1 MLVWSLLSCLVSLPG
16 ETCCAFLHRLA
27 SANIILPTHFFFQH
41 LLNLSS
47 YKVRYGTAH
56 ENDLSFTVDDS
67 TNIFPFSIAYSP
79 SIPYPYFTKMPSRR
93 HQQPQLQVPVL
104 PTFPLSSPISEEIS
118 SPSCSSAEDRDLERN
133 RPFDFLVKATK
144 HTIESKGKDGNG
156 NRSPNLSQSQR
167 DHHKRHSIRGIT
179 KKRKNVAKPVG
190 LNLVTDF
197 SLAAPP
203 KKQSDRDGP
212 APFVDLNDLKLLS
225 KDRAKER
232 SGQTKG
238 LANTNDEI
246 DISEI
251 TNLSNI
257 PNMSRKRASF
267 HQLPEETSRIQ
278 SETGN
283 PFLDPKIVENPFSD
297 RFDHG
302 LSPSDRHVMIGL
314 SVPRNESSHHTREID
329 SAGTPLTP
337 SIIVTPARE
346 DAPWSTSSPE
356 VLRPRATSSIY
367 SQPTPR
373 LWQNGP
379 DIPPVPAI
387 PAEHS
392 KKAAESDFLS
402 AHFATMTRKRRS
414 MSAETIIEDDT
425 PDRGHAHESLDDD
438 DQAPLTRLSVN
449 TQALRPESQ
458 GWWTYLLS
466 PLLGKKSPLS
476 PSFPRSAAAPI
487 TPSTKEPRKEWWE
500 KEVSCFSP
508 ETPESAVPSS
518 WQEDKKGLEQS
529 RSLGGNEEPDS
540 SLAKR
545 QTTTSMIF
553 GGRPIQGEAAEYYQ
567 ACAHELFS
575 KTQTP
580 YFECYNH
587 ICSITPANVVAAIY
601 ACQFKADEG
610 ETRDRG
616 LIFAEAQVQE
626 KSRSVPQPSS
636 GNKGL
641 LIDIDSPTEN
651 GAKGLEHSKEIDS
664 PASTCSSDSWS
675 SSITDEDEVDHGK
688 ALPRP
693 PQNATREIV
702 PDVPNEQSIHPP
714 LASVPV
720 LEPAP
725 APTAFMPEPPPPGP
739 IPVAPAV
746 MPEPPPLVQP
756 PPPQFINTISPP
768 VNHIHYMPQPVAMPP
783 EPAPVERAAPQHAPM
798 FPSVNEPPPP
808 APMPQEQSR
817 AMSEWPIVAPPA
829 AHNPL
834 HTESTRA
841 APVPLPMGGLPNSES
856 LQENHV
862 PPPNFNH
869 NEPISPAF
877 QRAAAGGPGAIPM
890 GSMNEVHAPAPA
902 YTQYPRDQAALP
914 PRYALHPTPGAA
926 IMNPTGDAGPGEARR
941 QRLEREDAI
950 GRKIGGFWRG
960 RACFPKRGCSG
971 RPGREGRTKRRWYFY
986 ICMFFL
992 IIVVLAIVLALTL
1005 TRRGDTTQVQ
1015 SQWLNLTG
1023 YPPMP
1028 TGISTVAGAE
1038 PQVQKSTCIKPSS
1051 LWSCALPK
1059 GQQSDNQPYAA
1070 NEPNFRLEIR
1080 FRNGT
1085 YNHSTVPLSTKTRR
1099 ADANSWDPSPS
1110 PPSIADQT
1118 FLGNT
1123 TDGNS
1128 LPYAGEETPFYMTIL
1143 SPLKITSSSN
1153 SPSLSRRSTSNDT
1166 TTFPNLT
1173 AVIPAP
1179 AENSDGTAAAATL
1192 YPLPESQPIR
1202 LYNRG
1207 QDNEHYGFYTYFDKS
1222 IFLASRA
1229 PLNGSAIDLSPL
1241 DTNGGSSE
1249 SDAVVRCTWSQT
1261 RFLVQ
1266 IWTQPSKMGYNLLK
1280 PSSNSSTAT
1289 STTAAAATPTSSTS
1303 SSTSSS
1309 SASDFTRPGSFPYPI
1324 SITVDRHGGAEKQK
1338 LLYCYGVE
1346 SDQHY
1351 NITDRK
1357 LQLEDRG
1364 FGGSLVNPASGIFDD
1379 LDGSSSSSN
1388 SNSTS
1393 GYGGVDGGTGGC
1405 GCQWTNWVKTF

>member
-1 MLVWSLLSCLVSLPG
+1 
-16 ETCCAFLHRLA
+16 
-27 SANIILPTHFFFQH
+27 
-41 LLNLSS
+41 
-47 YKVRYGTAH
+47 
-56 ENDLSFTVDDS
+56 
-67 TNIFPFSIAYSP
+67 
-79 SIPYPYFTKMPSRR
+79 MPSRR
-93 HQQPQLQVPVL
+93 HQQPQLQVPVP

-118 SPSCSSAEDRDLERN
+118 SPSCSSAEDRDLERT

-144 HTIESKGKDGNG
+144 HKLESKSGKDG
-156 NRSPNLSQSQR
+156 NRSPNLSHR
-167 DHHKRHSIRGIT
+167 DRHDHHRRHSIRGIT
-179 KKRKNVAKPVG
+179 KKKKNVAKPVG

-203 KKQSDRDGP
+203 TKQADDGP

-232 SGQTKG
+232 TGQIKG
-238 LANTNDEI
+238 STGTI
-246 DISEI
+246 DDTSVI
-251 TNLSNI
+251 TNSSNI
-257 PNMSRKRASF
+257 SRKRASF

-283 PFLDPKIVENPFSD
+283 PFLDPKLENPFSD

-314 SVPRNESSHHTREID
+314 SVPRNESSHHTRDID

-337 SIIVTPARE
+337 SIVVTPARE

-356 VLRPRATSSIY
+356 GLRPRATSSIY

-392 KKAAESDFLS
+392 TKKTGESDFLS
-402 AHFATMTRKRRS
+402 AHFAAMTRKRRS
-414 MSAETIIEDDT
+414 MSVETLIEDDGA
-425 PDRGHAHESLDDD
+425 DHGHVHESLDDN

-449 TQALRPESQ
+449 TQATRPESQ

-476 PSFPRSAAAPI
+476 PSFPRSTAPSAPI
-487 TPSTKEPRKEWWE
+487 NGERK
-500 KEVSCFSP
+500 
-508 ETPESAVPSS
+508 
-518 WQEDKKGLEQS
+518 KKSLEQS
-529 RSLGGNEEPDS
+529 RSLAVNEEPVS
-540 SLAKR
+540 SAKR

-553 GGRPIQGEAAEYYQ
+553 GGRAIQGEAAEYYQ
-567 ACAHELFS
+567 ASAHELWS
-575 KTQTP
+575 KTKTP

-587 ICSITPANVVAAIY
+587 ICSITPESVVAAIY
-601 ACQFKADEG
+601 AAQFQADQG

-616 LIFAEAQVQE
+616 LIFAEAQLQQ
-626 KSRSVPQPSS
+626 KDRSLPVPSG

-641 LIDIDSPTEN
+641 LIDVDSPTEE
-651 GAKGLEHSKEIDS
+651 GARGIEHDKEIHS
-664 PASTCSSDSWS
+664 PASTSSSDSWS
-675 SSITDEDEVDHGK
+675 SSITDENEVRHEKTLSG
-688 ALPRP
+688 P
-693 PQNATREIV
+693 PQQTTRGVV
-702 PDVPNEQSIHPP
+702 PDAPAAQPVQPP
-714 LASVPV
+714 PAAVRV
-720 LEPAP
+720 HEPAP
-725 APTAFMPEPPPPGP
+725 VPTAFMPEPPPPGP

-746 MPEPPPLVQP
+746 MPEPPPP
-756 PPPQFINTISPP
+756 PVPAPAPALAPAPQIINTISPP
-768 VNHIHYMPQPVAMPP
+768 TNNIHYMQPPITMPP
-783 EPAPVERAAPQHAPM
+783 EPAPIERAAPQYGSAFPPM
-798 FPSVNEPPPP
+798 NEPPPP
-808 APMPQEQSR
+808 AQMPQEQPR
-817 AMSEWPIVAPPA
+817 AMNEWPFVPPPA
-829 AHNPL
+829 AAQNPT
-834 HTESTRA
+834 HEESTRA
-841 APVPLPMGGLPNSES
+841 APVPVPVAPLPISEHP
-856 LQENHV
+856 QENHV
-862 PPPNFNH
+862 PPPNPNQ

-877 QRAAAGGPGAIPM
+877 QRAAGGPGAIPM
-890 GSMNEVHAPAPA
+890 SSMNEVQAPAPA
-902 YTQYPRDQAALP
+902 YGQHTRDEAALP
-914 PRYALHPTPGAA
+914 PRYALHPAPGAA
-926 IMNPTGDAGPGEARR
+926 IMNPTGERGPGEARR

-950 GRKIGGFWRG
+950 GRKVGGFWRG
-960 RACFPKRGCSG
+960 RACFSKKGCFG
-971 RPGREGRTKRRWYFY
+971 RPGREGRTKRRWYFC

-992 IIVVLAIVLALTL
+992 IIVILALVLALTL
-1005 TRRGDTTQVQ
+1005 TRKGDTTPVQ

-1038 PQVQKSTCIKPSS
+1038 PQLERSSCIKPSS

-1059 GQQSDNQPYAA
+1059 GQQSDNKPYAA
-1070 NEPNFRLEIR
+1070 DEPNFRLEIR

-1085 YNHSTVPLSTKTRR
+1085 YNHSTVPISSKTRR
-1099 ADANSWDPSPS
+1099 GTNSWDPSPS

-1128 LPYAGEETPFYMTIL
+1128 LPYAGEETPFYLTIL
-1143 SPLKITSSSN
+1143 SPVKITSSS
-1153 SPSLSRRSTSNDT
+1153 LSRRSSSNDT

-1179 AENSDGTAAAATL
+1179 SENSDGTAAAATL
-1192 YPLPESQPIR
+1192 YPLPESQPVR

-1207 QDNEHYGFYTYFDKS
+1207 KDNEHYGFYTYFDKS

-1229 PLNGSAIDLSPL
+1229 PLNGSATDSSPL
-1241 DTNGGSSE
+1241 DTNGGSTE

-1266 IWTQPSKMGYNLLK
+1266 IWTQPSKMGYTLLK
-1280 PSSNSSTAT
+1280 SGNSSRT
-1289 STTAAAATPTSSTS
+1289 STTTATATATSSTS
-1303 SSTSSS
+1303 SATSSS
-1309 SASDFTRPGSFPYPI
+1309 SATDYTRPGSFPYPI
-1324 SITVDRHGGAEKQK
+1324 SITLDRHGGAEKKK

-1351 NITDRK
+1351 NVTDRK

-1364 FGGSLVNPASGIFDD
+1364 VGGTLINPASGIFDD
-1379 LDGSSSSSN
+1379 LEGESSSSSSSN
-1388 SNSTS
+1388 ST
-1393 GYGGVDGGTGGC
+1393 YGGTDGGTGGC
-1405 GCQWTNWVKTF
+1405 ACRWANWVARS